1 MPQTALAVTAG
12 NNQAYN
18 LTTWHGTANIK
29 GMPRNEVQRDI
40 IDITLQ
46 EGPVDLQPAAF
57 GLTSDCTDGIVLRTA
72 VNKKIIKLAYLT
84 VCKTLFTEFVPLT
97 AISHMRR
104 LISSSKSLSTKMVIR
119 LLRQYMH
126 TIQD

>member
-1 MPQTALAVTAG
+1 MAG

-18 LTTWHGTANIK
+18 LTAWHGTVNLK
-29 GMPRNEVQRDI
+29 GMPHDKVQRDI
-40 IDITLQ
+40 LEITLQ
-46 EGPVDLQPAAF
+46 DGQVDLQPAAF

-72 VNKKIIKLAYLT
+72 VNKKIINLAYLT

-104 LISSSKSLSTKMVIR
+104 LISSSKSLWTVMVIR
-119 LLRQYMH
+119 LLHQCTL
-126 TIQD
+126 TIRD